1 MKEKNGKRTFK
12 RLKAMFQFTKPVLPL
27 YLLLLVL
34 HSPWNFLMRSI
45 GAFFAEDVVKAVQ
58 DGMMQDVY
66 GAIISLSFMAAGMAL
81 LFMVVEILFNYVITR
96 IIKYTAS
103 KILDRIMRM
112 ESKKLHQY
120 HSGDLMTTNSQ
131 DVERAV
137 FGILGSPIWF
147 INHLVSMVLGGMIFY
162 QNSKLIFW
170 ICLGLGILLTLQA
183 LLYVGPLRRN
193 GTQRRKKYGE
203 QTEMLTDL
211 MRGATVVRSFNIKSA
226 ILDKYRAKLE
236 EHRKLRFKGT
246 QYNTLR
252 IFLTCIRGAASTL
265 VISVLG
271 LWLVRQGTLEL
282 SQVVL
287 LTTMQLAF
295 LGPFSWILNPIFGA
309 VEAMASVDK
318 IMDILEQPDEAS
330 FFGKAKPVIGGDIAV
345 QFNRMS
351 YCYRED
357 VPLFDNFSLS
367 VERNRTVA
375 LVGSSGSGKTTL
387 IRLVMQYYRHSG
399 GEIMI
404 YGRPVSEYSLEKL
417 RNIIAYVPQEATLFD
432 ATVAENIL
440 YGRMDASRE
449 EVIQAAKRAF
459 AHDFIEELSQ
469 GYDTRIGERGVQ
481 LSGGQRQ
488 RIAIARAILKD
499 APILLLDEATSALDS
514 ESETEVQKA
523 VEQLMKG
530 RTIIVVAHR
539 LSTIENA
546 DLICVLEHGKIIEQ
560 GRHQELMEA
569 EGAYA
574 RLYNVQ
580 TAV

>member
-1 MKEKNGKRTFK
+1 
-12 RLKAMFQFTKPVLPL
+12 
-27 YLLLLVL
+27 
-34 HSPWNFLMRSI
+34 
-45 GAFFAEDVVKAVQ
+45 
-58 DGMMQDVY
+58 
-66 GAIISLSFMAAGMAL
+66 
-81 LFMVVEILFNYVITR
+81 
-96 IIKYTAS
+96 
-103 KILDRIMRM
+103 
-112 ESKKLHQY
+112 
-120 HSGDLMTTNSQ
+120 
-131 DVERAV
+131 
-137 FGILGSPIWF
+137 
-147 INHLVSMVLGGMIFY
+147 
-162 QNSKLIFW
+162 
-170 ICLGLGILLTLQA
+170 
-183 LLYVGPLRRN
+183 
-193 GTQRRKKYGE
+193 
-203 QTEMLTDL
+203 
-211 MRGATVVRSFNIKSA
+211 
-226 ILDKYRAKLE
+226 
-236 EHRKLRFKGT
+236 
-246 QYNTLR
+246 
-252 IFLTCIRGAASTL
+252 
-265 VISVLG
+265 
-271 LWLVRQGTLEL
+271 
-282 SQVVL
+282 
-287 LTTMQLAF
+287 
-295 LGPFSWILNPIFGA
+295 
-309 VEAMASVDK
+309 
-318 IMDILEQPDEAS
+318 
-330 FFGKAKPVIGGDIAV
+330 
-345 QFNRMS
+345 
-351 YCYRED
+351 
-357 VPLFDNFSLS
+357 
-367 VERNRTVA
+367 
-375 LVGSSGSGKTTL
+375 
-387 IRLVMQYYRHSG
+387 MQYYRHSG